1 MYLDGFAAEIADTV
15 TIHHLLT
22 HTSGL
27 GDYMGMPGYWE
38 TARSW
43 TNAAQALAGT
53 MDFIRRETTAFPAGS
68 GTVYSNSGYF
78 LLGEIVA
85 RASGQSFTD
94 YLREHVFRPA
104 GMASTGCYTK
114 PQWRDNPRI
123 ARPYRK
129 EPSGERVDTLE
140 EHTFLEG
147 VFATCGDMDRL
158 ARALLG
164 NKLLTPAA
172 TQLVLS
178 GKLPSRPM
186 GRNHCSTSRPT
197 AGRPP
202 SARTTSG
209 PTGWAAAA
217 ATARRRTSRCTRTA
231 AGWSWS
237 SATTTW
243 GTSGPSPA
251 WPASS
256 SPGN

>member
-53 MDFIRRETTAFPAGS
+53 MDFIRRETTAFPAGA

-186 GRNHCSTSRPT
+186 GPEPLLDFQAYGGQATL
-197 AGRPP
+197 
-202 SARTTSG
+202 SANNEWSYRMGGGSSDG
-209 PTGWAAAA
+209 A
-217 ATARRRTSRCTRTA
+217 ATDFAMYPDRGWVVVVLSNYDLGNQRPITRLARQLITR
-231 AGWSWS
+231 
-237 SATTTW
+237 
-243 GTSGPSPA
+243 
-251 WPASS
+251 
-256 SPGN
+256 